1 MTSLV
6 STVGIGTA
14 VFSATNIDDLLVV
27 AAFFADPRLRQRFV
41 VVGQFLGIGA
51 LVLASALAALLA
63 LAIPQGWVAFLGLI
77 PLYLGLRRL
86 FALRGVKLGG
96 AGDISAHRERERLS
110 TYRSLSQILAVAAVT
125 VANGGDNLGVY
136 IPLFAAE
143 PYAIPAY
150 ALIFGFMTALWC
162 TLAHVLVDH
171 RVLGESIRR
180 YGHLALPFVL
190 VALGVHILL
199 GGLVL
204 LR

>member
-6 STVGIGTA
+6 STLGIGTV
-14 VFSATNIDDLLVV
+14 VFSATNVDDLLVV

-41 VVGQFLGIGA
+41 VIGQFLGIGA

-63 LAIPQGWVAFLGLI
+63 LAIPQGWVAFSGLI
-77 PLYLGLRRL
+77 PLYLGLHRL
-86 FALRGVKLGG
+86 FTLRRVKLGG
-96 AGDISAHRERERLS
+96 AADISAHREREHLS
-110 TYRSLSQILAVAAVT
+110 AYRSLSQILAVAAVT

-150 ALIFGFMTALWC
+150 ALIFGVMTALWC
-162 TLAHVLVDH
+162 ALAHVLVGH
-171 RVLGESIRR
+171 RILGESIRR

-190 VALGVHILL
+190 IALGFHILL
-199 GGLVL
+199 GALILV
-204 LR
+204 R